1 MYCGAF
7 LLCASIFHIVLYKVI
22 GYGTADLRS
31 PHCKLVAFIV
41 FQLLMLSH
49 ALIRYT
55 IPLLSL
61 TAYYLLLPTI
71 NI

>member
-7 LLCASIFHIVLYKVI
+7 LLYASIFYIVLCKVI

-31 PHCKLVAFIV
+31 PHCKLRSIV
-41 FQLLMLSH
+41 FQLFTLSH

-55 IPLLSL
+55 IPLLFL
-61 TAYYLLLPTI
+61 TAYYLLSI
-71 NI
+71 YKCI